1 MRNQRTTFLAGI
13 AALALIAGT
22 GFAAAQ
28 DSAKDQKGAMQP
40 KASTPST
47 KTEKGG
53 AGKMGQSAQPGKM
66 GETQGGANAQPQGT
80 QKGKVGENESSS
92 KAEGKT
98 GKSSERMD
106 QSAKGAKSSNRHAQE
121 MKRGEGRRESAGEN
135 KGNTERFG
143 ESKTGNE
150 SKADRE
156 RMNDEGRAAEGERTK
171 QGAPTTAEQSRQG
184 GPNTAESRGAKGG
197 AGGVALNDEQR
208 TRIRDTV
215 INAHGAP
222 RVGSVNFGV
231 NVGTVIP
238 RGSIQIV
245 PVPETLVR
253 IEPRWRGFRYFIFE
267 DELVIVDPHDMT
279 IVAVVPV

>member
-47 KTEKGG
+47 KTETGG
-53 AGKMGQSAQPGKM
+53 AGKMGQSTQPGKM
-66 GETQGGANAQPQGT
+66 
-80 QKGKVGENESSS
+80 GENESSS
-92 KAEGKT
+92 KAEPKT
-98 GKSSERMD
+98 GKSSERMN
-106 QSAKGAKSSNRHAQE
+106 QSAEDAKSSNRHAQE
-121 MKRGEGRRESAGEN
+121 MKRGEGRREKSG
-135 KGNTERFG
+135 
-143 ESKTGNE
+143 E

-156 RMNDEGRAAEGERTK
+156 RMNNEGRAAEGERNK
-171 QGAPTTAEQSRQG
+171 QGAPTTAEQGRQG

-245 PVPETLVR
+245 PVPETLVQ

-279 IVAVVPV
+279 IVAIVPV

>member
-22 GFAAAQ
+22 GLAAAQ
-28 DSAKDQKGAMQP
+28 DSAKDQKDAMQP

-53 AGKMGQSAQPGKM
+53 AGKMGQSTQRGKM
-66 GETQGGANAQPQGT
+66 GE
-80 QKGKVGENESSS
+80 NEGSS
-92 KAEGKT
+92 KAESKT
-98 GKSSERMD
+98 GKSSERMNE
-106 QSAKGAKSSNRHAQE
+106 SAEGAKSTNRHAQE

-135 KGNTERFG
+135 KGDKERFG

-150 SKADRE
+150 SKADKE
-156 RMNDEGRAAEGERTK
+156 RMNEGQAAEGERNK
-171 QGAPTTAEQSRQG
+171 QGAPTTAEQGRQG
-184 GPNTAESRGAKGG
+184 GPNAARSEQQGARGPQGA

-222 RVGSVNFGV
+222 RVGSIDFGL

-245 PVPETLVR
+245 PVPETLVQ
-253 IEPRWRGFRYFIFE
+253 IEPRWRGLRYFIFE
-267 DELVIVDPHDMT
+267 DELVIVDPRDMT

>member
-28 DSAKDQKGAMQP
+28 DSAKEQKGAMQP

-47 KTEKGG
+47 QTEKGG
-53 AGKMGQSAQPGKM
+53 AGKMGQSTQPGKM
-66 GETQGGANAQPQGT
+66 GETQRRANAQPQGA
-80 QKGKVGENESSS
+80 QKGKMGENESSS

-98 GKSSERMD
+98 GKSSERMN
-106 QSAKGAKSSNRHAQE
+106 QSAEGAKSSNRHAQE

-135 KGNTERFG
+135 KGSRERFG

-150 SKADRE
+150 SKAGKE
-156 RMNDEGRAAEGERTK
+156 RMNEGRAAEGERNK
-171 QGAPTTAEQSRQG
+171 QGAPTTAEQGRQG
-184 GPNTAESRGAKGG
+184 GPNTAESRGGKGG
-197 AGGVALNDEQR
+197 TGGVALNDQQR

-215 INAHGAP
+215 INARGAP

-279 IVAVVPV
+279 IVAIVPV

>member
-47 KTEKGG
+47 KTETGG
-53 AGKMGQSAQPGKM
+53 AGKMGQNTQPGKM
-66 GETQGGANAQPQGT
+66 
-80 QKGKVGENESSS
+80 GENESSS
-92 KAEGKT
+92 KAESKT
-98 GKSSERMD
+98 GKSSERMNK
-106 QSAKGAKSSNRHAQE
+106 SAEGAKSSNRHAQE
-121 MKRGEGRRESAGEN
+121 MKQGEGRREKSGEN
-135 KGNTERFG
+135 K
-143 ESKTGNE
+143 
-150 SKADRE
+150 ADKE
-156 RMNDEGRAAEGERTK
+156 RMNEGRAAEGERNK
-171 QGAPTTAEQSRQG
+171 QGAPTTAEQGRQG
-184 GPNTAESRGAKGG
+184 GPNAARSEQQGARGG

-222 RVGSVNFGV
+222 RVGSVDFGV

-253 IEPRWRGFRYFIFE
+253 IEPRWRGLRYFIFE
-267 DELVIVDPHDMT
+267 DELVIVDPRDMT

>member
-13 AALALIAGT
+13 AALALVAGA

-40 KASTPST
+40 KASAPST

-53 AGKMGQSAQPGKM
+53 AGKMGQGTQSGKM
-66 GETQGGANAQPQGT
+66 GETQGRANTQSPGT
-80 QKGKVGENESSS
+80 QKGKMGENESSS
-92 KAEGKT
+92 KAESKT
-98 GKSSERMD
+98 GKSSERMN
-106 QSAKGAKSSNRHAQE
+106 QSAEDAKSSNRHAQE
-121 MKRGEGRRESAGEN
+121 IKRGEGGREKSG
-135 KGNTERFG
+135 
-143 ESKTGNE
+143 E

-156 RMNDEGRAAEGERTK
+156 RMNNEGRAAEGERNK
-171 QGAPTTAEQSRQG
+171 QGAPTTAEQGRQG
-184 GPNTAESRGAKGG
+184 GPNAARSEQRGARGPQGG

-222 RVGSVNFGV
+222 RVGSVTFGV

-245 PVPETLVR
+245 PVPETLVQ
-253 IEPRWRGFRYFIFE
+253 IEPRWRGLRYFIFE
-267 DELVIVDPHDMT
+267 DELVIVDPRDMT
-279 IVAVVPV
+279 IVAIVPV